1 MDENL
6 EVKTRNTSF
15 DSLAAT
21 STTSDFGI
29 DAIRNQ
35 QPYFH
40 WPGEPVLTLSPSV
53 PLLHCK
59 NTPST
64 RSTTGDKFPQGSETF
79 GHSIP
84 SPVNE
89 PVPYAMNP

>member
-35 QPYFH
+35 QPYSH

-53 PLLHCK
+53 PPALQEHFF
-59 NTPST
+59 N
-64 RSTTGDKFPQGSETF
+64 
-79 GHSIP
+79 SIY
-84 SPVNE
+84 NRR
-89 PVPYAMNP
+89 